1 MKTLTHFQFQTK
13 TKIQNSLRN
22 MKKINLQTGALA
34 LIVLVAAFSR
44 MMPHMP
50 NFSPLGAI
58 GLFGAAHFGKK
69 WLAFCIPIAA
79 TWLSDLFINNV
90 IYGAYYPTFT
100 WFYSGFGWQYASYL
114 LIAGL
119 GFLLYRSNVSV
130 PKVLAGALGSG
141 LIFFLVSNFG
151 VWTSSSVYPQ
161 NAGGLLACYA
171 AGVPFYQGTLLGD
184 LFYST
189 VLFGGYYLLQ
199 KQVAFFKL
207 SHLKYA

>member
-1 MKTLTHFQFQTK
+1 
-13 TKIQNSLRN
+13 

-44 MMPHMP
+44 MVPHMP
-50 NFSPLGAI
+50 NFSPLGVI
-58 GLFGAAHFGKK
+58 GLFGAAHFSKK

-90 IYGAYYPTFT
+90 IYGAYSPSFT
-100 WFYSGFGWQYASYL
+100 WFYAGFYWQYGSYL

-119 GFLLYRSNVSV
+119 GFWLYRRSVSV
-130 PKVLAGALGSG
+130 PKVLGGALGAG

-151 VWTSSSVYPQ
+151 CWIGSSIYPQ

-184 LFYST
+184 LFYAT

-199 KQVAFFKL
+199 RQVAFFKL